1 MRVQSN
7 IDLHIGS
14 GNSCTLLPFN
24 HCLLSVEMQERL
36 RVLML
41 YHLCSLLLMCLELVV
56 GFIKAPATTAAM
68 QTIVNREQEQL
79 FALSTLN
86 TSQSDSACYISGL
99 SRARDATEALSSK
112 GVIARALEFVLVV
125 HHGKVGPQTSL
136 VHPS

>member
-1 MRVQSN
+1 MEDDAGTVN

-14 GNSCTLLPFN
+14 GSSCTLLPFN

-68 QTIVNREQEQL
+68 QTIVKQRAGATCCT
-79 FALSTLN
+79 FN
-86 TSQSDSACYISGL
+86 TQHISKRFSLLHLRAVKSSRCYRSFIIERSYCQSLGIRASSA
-99 SRARDATEALSSK
+99 
-112 GVIARALEFVLVV
+112 
-125 HHGKVGPQTSL
+125 PW
-136 VHPS
+136 